1 MITGHVRKE
10 RDRRLEARR
19 KPAEPQAVLTDSVLL
34 VNLSRPLPMQDFLQ
48 PRTQSLSFGDVRD
61 CYFNDTGGVRE
72 VRCLADRRD
81 GAEPLH

>member
-1 MITGHVRKE
+1 M
-10 RDRRLEARR
+10 
-19 KPAEPQAVLTDSVLL
+19 LL
-34 VNLSRPLPMQDFLQ
+34 VNLSRPLPMEDFLQ
-48 PRTQSLSFGDVRD
+48 PRTQSLSFGDVRG